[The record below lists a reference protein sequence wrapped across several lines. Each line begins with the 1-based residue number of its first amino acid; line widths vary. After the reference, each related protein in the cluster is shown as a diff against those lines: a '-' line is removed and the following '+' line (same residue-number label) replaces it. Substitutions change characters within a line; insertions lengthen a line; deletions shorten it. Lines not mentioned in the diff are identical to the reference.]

1 MIVSDNGKTFKATS
15 KELHSLTKHSE
26 VQQFS
31 STLGIKWNFNLLKA
45 PWWGGLFERLVKSTK
60 RCLRKI
66 LGQSKLT
73 YEELTTVL
81 VEVEGVLNSRPLTYV
96 SPNDI
101 EEPLTPSHLL
111 TGRRIMSLPDHLCR
125 VEEEDSD
132 SGHDVLTR
140 RMRHL
145 NRLLEQFWSRWRK
158 EYLLELRESHRY
170 HHGTDNPTPVSVGD
184 VVVVHSTDH
193 PRGFWKLGQVQEVLK
208 GKDNKCRGAVVRVA
222 HKGRQAHTLYRPIQL
237 LYPLELKSE
246 NKDGN
251 NSDEHDSQVGDSV
264 DELSTNET
272 ESTPPSRP
280 SRRAALEAKDRILAQ
295 TLVD

>member
-1 MIVSDNGKTFKATS
+1 MEFQLAKG
-15 KELHSLTKHSE
+15 SL
-26 VQQFS
+26 V
-31 STLGIKWNFNLLKA
+31 
-45 PWWGGLFERLVKSTK
+45 GGLFERLVKSTK

-73 YEELTTVL
+73 YEDLTTVL
-81 VEVEGVLNSRPLTYV
+81 VEVEGVLSSRPLTYI

-111 TGRRIMSLPDHLCR
+111 TGRRIMSLPDHLYG

-170 HHGTDNPTPVSVGD
+170 HQGTDNPTPVSVGD
-184 VVVVHSTDH
+184 VVFVHSTDH
-193 PRGFWKLGQVQEVLK
+193 PHGFWSLDKYK
-208 GKDNKCRGAVVRVA
+208 
-222 HKGRQAHTLYRPIQL
+222 
-237 LYPLELKSE
+237 KS
-246 NKDGN
+246 
-251 NSDEHDSQVGDSV
+251 
-264 DELSTNET
+264 
-272 ESTPPSRP
+272 
-280 SRRAALEAKDRILAQ
+280 
-295 TLVD
+295 

>member
-31 STLGIKWNFNLLKA
+31 TLGIKWNFNLPKA

-60 RCLRKI
+60 CCLRKI

-101 EEPLTPSHLL
+101 EEPLIPSHLL
-111 TGRRIMSLPDHLCR
+111 IGRRIMSLPDHLCC

-145 NRLLEQFWSRWRK
+145 NQLLEQF
-158 EYLLELRESHRY
+158 
-170 HHGTDNPTPVSVGD
+170 
-184 VVVVHSTDH
+184 
-193 PRGFWKLGQVQEVLK
+193 
-208 GKDNKCRGAVVRVA
+208 
-222 HKGRQAHTLYRPIQL
+222 
-237 LYPLELKSE
+237 
-246 NKDGN
+246 
-251 NSDEHDSQVGDSV
+251 
-264 DELSTNET
+264 
-272 ESTPPSRP
+272 
-280 SRRAALEAKDRILAQ
+280 
-295 TLVD
+295 